1 MSLSH
6 QYLELIQQMFKE
18 FYKLYYRD
26 KDEEYA
32 DIDADYSNYCHAIW
46 STSNNPV
53 SPYWPLDIYEWTYIR
68 TIDDVWTALMYNIPK
83 YILHNFWRDHRED
96 YNCKETYMKV
106 NLWHYY
112 RINYDNDVYQKE
124 LEDERKE
131 SLERVMNTAWLL
143 DEMLWQ
149 EKWTFYN
156 QYIKSSLSH
165 TNNNEHSSSENLGE

>member
-1 MSLSH
+1 MRLTEEFDSLLSRM
-6 QYLELIQQMFKE
+6 YKE

-32 DIDADYSNYCHAIW
+32 DIDADYSSYCYAIW
-46 STSNNPV
+46 SMSSNKV
-53 SPYWPLDIYEWTYIR
+53 TFSGTLDIFEWTYIR
-68 TIDDVWTALMYNIPK
+68 SIDDVWTALEYDIPIDIIHDF
-83 YILHNFWRDHRED
+83 YRDHRED

-112 RINYDNDVYQKE
+112 RINHDPDIFQQE
-124 LEDERKE
+124 LEDDKKK
-131 SLERVMNTAWLL
+131 SLDRVMETSWLL

-156 QYIKSSLSH
+156 QYIKNSLS
-165 TNNNEHSSSENLGE
+165 NNK